1 MAAGASGMSQ
11 LTFAN
16 MYQLGYVARDLERA
30 AMKFRRV
37 FGIERFRIIRHGP
50 DIATAHAY
58 VGDVMV
64 ELIEAGPNGPGYFQ
78 SYIPD
83 DPDSAAFHHHAYRVY
98 DEMEFERLIAA
109 ARNLNLT
116 HEVTSVKDGDMNVM
130 FVDLRHVT
138 GAYAEYVYLKGAMLS
153 YYDDVPRN

>member
-1 MAAGASGMSQ
+1 MVMSQ

-16 MYQLGYVARDLERA
+16 MYQLGYITRDLDRA
-30 AMKFRRV
+30 VTRFCRM
-37 FGIERFRIIRHGP
+37 FGIGRFRIIRHGP

-58 VGDVMV
+58 VGDTMI
-64 ELIEAGPNGPGYFQ
+64 ELIETGPNGPAYFQ
-78 SYIPD
+78 AYIPD
-83 DPDSAAFHHHAYRVY
+83 DPDSAVFHHHAYRVH
-98 DEMEFERLIAA
+98 DQAEFDRLVAA
-109 ARNLNLT
+109 AGELGFD

-130 FVDLRHVT
+130 FVDLRNVT